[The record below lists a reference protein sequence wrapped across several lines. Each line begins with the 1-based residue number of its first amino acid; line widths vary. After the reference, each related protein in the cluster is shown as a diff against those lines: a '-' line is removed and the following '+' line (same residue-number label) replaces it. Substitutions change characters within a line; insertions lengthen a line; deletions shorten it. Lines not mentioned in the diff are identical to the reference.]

1 MKHDSHRQ
9 YLNGARK
16 VSLCSKMS
24 KKLPTF
30 KDYLIKSDFYVKK
43 KNKRTVSNSRTGW
56 EIYRKLINAQCL
68 ISKHRTDFFWKI
80 NKRTCAFIR
89 QARVSLVLEA
99 CLPNLANYFS
109 EYVPKIKLCIN
120 SIISYLLK
128 KILN

>member
-1 MKHDSHRQ
+1 MHRAGVDSYTCYKEIKYILKHDSHRQ
-9 YLNGARK
+9 YLNGIRK

-30 KDYLIKSDFYVKK
+30 KDYLIRSDFYVKK

-89 QARVSLVLEA
+89 QARVCTYNNRYE
-99 CLPNLANYFS
+99 NL
-109 EYVPKIKLCIN
+109 
-120 SIISYLLK
+120 SI
-128 KILN
+128 